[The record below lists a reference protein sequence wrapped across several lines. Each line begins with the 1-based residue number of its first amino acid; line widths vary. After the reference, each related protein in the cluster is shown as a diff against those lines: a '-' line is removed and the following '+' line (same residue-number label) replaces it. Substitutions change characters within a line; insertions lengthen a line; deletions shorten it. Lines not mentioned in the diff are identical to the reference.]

1 MNASLSY
8 PEPGFVLRSGPSWR
22 DPFGSY
28 SWLRDHSPV
37 HHVGEEGSETD
48 FYVLS
53 RYDDVTAAATNAAD
67 FISGGGLTVTYGELE
82 AIGMADNPPM
92 VMLDPPEHLDF
103 RKLVSRGFTPKQV
116 REVEPTVRGFVR
128 EQLSAVDGAGELN
141 MVEHLFKPL
150 PSMVV
155 AHYLGVPES
164 DRRQFDRW
172 TEAVV
177 GANPGGDLAGAMVS
191 AGQAVGEML
200 AYFSTLIEFRKKYP
214 ADDTVSH
221 LVAAGLADDPDNPG
235 GLLSILAFT
244 FTMVAGGN
252 DTTTGMLGGAAA
264 LLSTHP
270 DQRRELID
278 DPELLPDAVEEFLRL
293 TSPVQ
298 GLARSTSRD
307 ITIGDTTIPRGKKAL
322 LLYASAN
329 RDERRWGDD
338 AAKLDIRRA
347 PTQIMSFSKGNH
359 HCLGAAAARMQARVA
374 LEELLAAYPEF
385 EVDVDGIEYA
395 AGNYVR
401 RPTVVPMRLGARA

>member
-1 MNASLSY
+1 MNEVMSY
-8 PEPGFVLRSGPSWR
+8 ADAGFTLRSGPTWR

-28 SWLRDHSPV
+28 AWLRDHAPV
-37 HHVGEEGSETD
+37 HRVGEEGSATD

-67 FISGGGLTVTYGELE
+67 FISGRGLTVTYGELE

-92 VMLDPPEHLDF
+92 VMLAPPEHLDF

-116 REVEPTVRGFVR
+116 REVEPTVREYVR
-128 EQLSAVDGAGELN
+128 TQLASIDTDDELN

-164 DRRQFDRW
+164 DRQQFDRW
-172 TEAVV
+172 TESVV
-177 GANPGGDLAGAMVS
+177 GANPGGDLAGAMVT

-200 AYFSTLIEFRKKYP
+200 GYFSGLIEFRKKNP
-214 ADDTVSH
+214 GDDTVSH
-221 LVAAGLADDPDNPG
+221 LVAAGLADDPENPG

-252 DTTTGMLGGAAA
+252 DTTTGMLGGASA
-264 LLSTHP
+264 LLSEYR

-278 DPELLPDAVEEFLRL
+278 DPTLLPDAIEEFLRL

-298 GLARSTSRD
+298 GLARCTSRD
-307 ITIGDTTIPRGKKAL
+307 ITIGDTTIPAGKKTL

-329 RDERRWGDD
+329 RDERRWGHD
-338 AAKLDIRRA
+338 AAALDIHRA

-374 LEELLAAYPEF
+374 LEELLAAYPDF

-401 RPTVVPMRLGARA
+401 RPTVVPMRMGARA